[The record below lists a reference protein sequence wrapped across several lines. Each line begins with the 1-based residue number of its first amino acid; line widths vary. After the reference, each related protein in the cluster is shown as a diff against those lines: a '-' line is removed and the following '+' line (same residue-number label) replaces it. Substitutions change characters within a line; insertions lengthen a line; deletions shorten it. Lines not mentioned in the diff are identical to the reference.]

1 MDHERMKSLK
11 YLVQNT
17 VMVQKILFIAFLVVV
32 NFPGFSQNNTTSTKT
47 SEAVSDQAKKAAEWV
62 ASLNLNDAA
71 KAERVAKVITNHLD
85 AVRDWHNDH
94 PFTLVLEGINP
105 ANGRP
110 LNELDRQFI
119 ADSALPKSVHEQLMS
134 GLRQELT
141 EEQVDMILDKY
152 TVGKVAFTMQ
162 GYKAIVPDLKQ
173 EEEVFILARLKEARE
188 MAVDYKSMKLISMV
202 FEIYK
207 TKCEQYLNDHGRS
220 WKALYKAYTDQIK
233 AQKAEAAK
241 NPK

>member
-1 MDHERMKSLK
+1 MSK
-11 YLVQNT
+11 
-17 VMVQKILFIAFLVVV
+17 KILFITLLLVVI
-32 NFPGFSQNNTTSTKT
+32 FPGFGQNNTTSTQT
-47 SEAVSDQAKKAAEWV
+47 STASEAGSDQTKKVAEWV
-62 ASLNLNDAA
+62 AELNLNDAA
-71 KAERVAKVITNHLD
+71 KAERVAKVIITHLE
-85 AVRDWHNDH
+85 AVRNWHNDH
-94 PFTLVLEGINP
+94 PFTLVPEGINP

-119 ADSALPKSVHEQLMS
+119 ADSALPKTVHEQLMS
-134 GLRQELT
+134 GLRKELT
-141 EEQVDMILDKY
+141 EEQVDIILDKY

-173 EEEVFILARLKEARE
+173 EEEVYILARLKESRE

-220 WKALYKAYTDQIK
+220 WKALYKSYTDQVK
-233 AQKAEAAK
+233 AKKAEAAK